1 MTVSNIFKP
10 FFSLKLSSFK
20 VLSFNLFKS
29 NSSARKEMQ
38 DDLKTNATAK
48 KSKQGQVYLI
58 GGGCGDAELLT
69 LKAHR
74 ILQSADIIM
83 VDWLVNPD
91 LYQYFPK
98 LAKVEFVGKKCG
110 KHSMH
115 QDEICQVMLT
125 HAQAGNTVVRLKGGD
140 PSIFGRLA
148 EETEILTA
156 HNIPFAIVPGITA
169 ATGCAAYSGIPLT
182 HRDCAQSVRFI
193 TASLKNKGDEAKWS
207 SIANEKDTLVFYMG
221 LSKVGQIADRLV
233 EYGMRANMPI
243 AIIDQGSL
251 EQQQVVCSTLASI
264 ENEKSKYQ
272 LTGPALI
279 VVGEVVNKR
288 QTVDLSLLA
297 RKTAQTTTQLSLVS

>member
-1 MTVSNIFKP
+1 MI
-10 FFSLKLSSFK
+10 
-20 VLSFNLFKS
+20 
-29 NSSARKEMQ
+29 
-38 DDLKTNATAK
+38 
-48 KSKQGQVYLI
+48 LI
-58 GGGCGDAELLT
+58 
-69 LKAHR
+69 H
-74 ILQSADIIM
+74 
-83 VDWLVNPD
+83 
-91 LYQYFPK
+91 
-98 LAKVEFVGKKCG
+98 
-110 KHSMH
+110 
-115 QDEICQVMLT
+115 
-125 HAQAGNTVVRLKGGD
+125 QAGYTTLQYN
-140 PSIFGRLA
+140 S
-148 EETEILTA
+148 
-156 HNIPFAIVPGITA
+156 
-169 ATGCAAYSGIPLT
+169 YSPGIPLT

-297 RKTAQTTTQLSLVS
+297 RKIAQTTTQLSLVS